1 MGIKAK
7 HIFVLVFLAAVAS
20 AALAAD
26 LWYEDNNLGK
36 GGGMPPDFVEKFH
49 QPDSFRQATRYINVY
64 LMRANVLEKLDDQFL
79 TTLFLPYLR
88 GNNIKLAINAGGAT
102 WAQKQG
108 RELVFNRE
116 IDLLKRLK
124 RLGVQVDYISLQ
136 SVLSKPLRINRE
148 KVDYPL
154 SKRIE
159 DVVAYSKAVREIYPR
174 AAIGIID
181 ALPSHGEDYR
191 QPYRLLKDAMAREKI
206 ALSYIHLDISFN
218 AVMQG
223 YKGVTWQTIKEVE
236 SYVEEDLGLHFG
248 YFTKSRLGGQT
259 SSRAFHQGV
268 MAALECYAGAGG
280 TPRDFIVAS
289 NFRHPQKTIPETATG
304 DDYPFMRTV
313 LEFGRQLERMEKAG
327 PSWAAQRGREP
338 GWRAM
343 CTAG

>member
-1 MGIKAK
+1 MSIKAR
-7 HIFVLVFLAAVAS
+7 HVFVLVFLTAIAS

-26 LWYEDNNLGK
+26 LWYEDNNRGK

-49 QPDSFRQATRYINVY
+49 QPESFQQATRYINVY
-64 LMRANVLEKLDDQFL
+64 LMRANVLSVLDDQFL
-79 TTLFLPYLR
+79 TTLFFPYLKK
-88 GNNIKLAINAGGAT
+88 NNIKLAINAGGAT
-102 WAQKQG
+102 WAQKPG
-108 RELVFNRE
+108 REHVFNRE

-159 DVVAYSKAVREIYPR
+159 DVVAYSRAVREIYPQ

-191 QPYRLLKDAMAREKI
+191 QPYRLLKDAMAREKLV
-206 ALSYIHLDISFN
+206 LSYIHLDSSFN
-218 AVMQG
+218 AVLRG
-223 YKGVTWQTIKEVE
+223 NKGITWQTIRELE
-236 SYVEEDLGLHFG
+236 SYVEDDLGLNFG
-248 YFTKSRLGGQT
+248 YFTKSRKGGQT
-259 SSRAFHQGV
+259 SSKAFHQGV
-268 MAALECYAGAGG
+268 MAALECYAGVGG

-304 DDYPFMRTV
+304 DDYPLMRTV
-313 LEFGRQLERMEKAG
+313 LEFGRQLERIEKAG
-327 PSWAAQRGREP
+327 PSWAAQPGREP

-343 CTAG
+343 CTPG